1 MDNSVRSRVMKLI
14 RWLILLGFVAGIAA
28 IVLFQFENRHLT
40 ATIETNEGNI
50 TLEISKEFADQE
62 GDFTINLITFED
74 MEIKRIRFYGRLKS
88 ICLLEYPANNLYW
101 QINGQ
106 NSTPCVMDASGK
118 SVIARSPQGRIHLQ
132 FSKDVSDSVKAL
144 GKSHLLER
152 IIAGM
157 YWAIGCL
164 ILYLL
169 TVAYMEKKESK
180 DNHGPIYEINK
191 SVRDIKKYWEY
202 TVYAA
207 KTDLKAEVANSYLN
221 RLWWLLEPF
230 FSMMV
235 YVIVFG
241 QIMGQSLENYSTFIF
256 SSLLM
261 FNFFSKTINYSVK
274 LVRNNKDIITKVYVP
289 KFIIL
294 ISDMILNMFKL
305 LFSLVV
311 LVPMLIIYR
320 VPIGVQVLYVLP
332 TYITLILFSF
342 GVGMILL
349 HFGVYVDDLSYAVG
363 ILINMIMF
371 LSGIFYDVLTSL
383 PDPLNIIMMCLNPV
397 AMLIA
402 SMREALLYNRISN
415 VPILIGWTI
424 ISLILCF
431 VGVHIVYK
439 NENAYVKMV

>member
-1 MDNSVRSRVMKLI
+1 
-14 RWLILLGFVAGIAA
+14 
-28 IVLFQFENRHLT
+28 
-40 ATIETNEGNI
+40 
-50 TLEISKEFADQE
+50 
-62 GDFTINLITFED
+62 
-74 MEIKRIRFYGRLKS
+74 
-88 ICLLEYPANNLYW
+88 
-101 QINGQ
+101 
-106 NSTPCVMDASGK
+106 
-118 SVIARSPQGRIHLQ
+118 
-132 FSKDVSDSVKAL
+132 
-144 GKSHLLER
+144 
-152 IIAGM
+152 
-157 YWAIGCL
+157 
-164 ILYLL
+164 
-169 TVAYMEKKESK
+169 MEKKESK

>member
-1 MDNSVRSRVMKLI
+1 MNNSVRSRVIKLI
-14 RWLILLGFVAGIAA
+14 RWLILIGFIAGIVA
-28 IVLFQFENRHLT
+28 IVLFRFENRHLT
-40 ATIETNEGNI
+40 ATIETTKGNI
-50 TLEISKEFADQE
+50 VLDIPKQFADQE
-62 GDFTINLITFED
+62 GEFSIHLLSAENV
-74 MEIKRIRFYGRLKS
+74 EIKKIRIFGRLKS
-88 ICLLEYPANNLYW
+88 ICLAEYPA
-101 QINGQ
+101 Q
-106 NSTPCVMDASGK
+106 NISWYLNRDFSSSFILEESGK
-118 SVIARSPQGRIHLQ
+118 VITLCSNNGRVTMHFTKEI
-132 FSKDVSDSVKAL
+132 SDPIKAL
-144 GKSHLLER
+144 GKSHLLEK

-157 YWAIGCL
+157 YWAIFCL

-191 SVRDIKKYWEY
+191 SLRDIKKYWEY

-261 FNFFSKTINYSVK
+261 YNFFSKTINYSVK
-274 LVRNNKDIITKVYVP
+274 LVRNNRDIITKVYVP
-289 KFIIL
+289 KFILL

-311 LVPMLIIYR
+311 LVPMLIIFR
-320 VPIGVQVLYVLP
+320 VPVGLCILYVIP
-332 TYITLILFSF
+332 TYVTLILLSF
-342 GVGMILL
+342 GTGMILL

-363 ILINMIMF
+363 ILLNMLMF
-371 LSGIFYDVLTSL
+371 LSGIFYDVLSTL
-383 PDPLNIIMMCLNPV
+383 PDPLNIVMICLNPV
-397 AMLIA
+397 AMLIT
-402 SMREALLYNRISN
+402 SMREALLYNRIAN
-415 VPILIGWTI
+415 VPILVGWTI